1 MQYIQTGQS
10 SSFPPNKSKVR
21 VYITTFF
28 FFPDKNILAF
38 GSHKNERGGERQ
50 KRACQDVQPDP
61 CTITHYTP
69 AL

>member
-1 MQYIQTGQS
+1 MH
-10 SSFPPNKSKVR
+10 NN
-21 VYITTFF
+21 FF